1 MNLRNVAN
9 THMELNMCMLGAR
22 GVGKT
27 SVMTAIFDESRSS
40 GGLVSSKVALKA
52 SDDTRTE
59 LSSKKDELHEIF
71 DNEQEIFGNEQEIV
85 KTGISASE
93 AAHFFDFEMG
103 LIGRTP
109 CVSFR
114 VTDYPGEFLSSNPAF
129 VNEQLTKS
137 SVIFIAI
144 DSPYLMEENAQYN
157 EARNQISLI
166 YEYLQ
171 KNIQLISNKLILLV
185 PLKCEKYFIENKME
199 LLGTKIK
206 DAYAKIID
214 LVSNCENVALAITPI
229 LTLGGVKFSHF
240 EHKDSVAVA
249 KYAFVDK
256 EAKFSPMF
264 CVQPIYYMLSFVAKQ
279 YMEHREDVG
288 IFGKL
293 LQHIYDII
301 DKNEDLFN
309 EFVKLSSYRITDK
322 FGYSVIKGEKLFL

>member
-59 LSSKKDELHEIF
+59 LSSKKDELQEIF
-71 DNEQEIFGNEQEIV
+71 DNEQEIV

-171 KNIQLISNKLILLV
+171 KN
-185 PLKCEKYFIENKME
+185 Y
-199 LLGTKIK
+199 G
-206 DAYAKIID
+206 
-214 LVSNCENVALAITPI
+214 
-229 LTLGGVKFSHF
+229 
-240 EHKDSVAVA
+240 
-249 KYAFVDK
+249 
-256 EAKFSPMF
+256 
-264 CVQPIYYMLSFVAKQ
+264 
-279 YMEHREDVG
+279 
-288 IFGKL
+288 
-293 LQHIYDII
+293 
-301 DKNEDLFN
+301 
-309 EFVKLSSYRITDK
+309 
-322 FGYSVIKGEKLFL
+322 